1 MPGVFIHA
9 ATVNRIWELI
19 QAQLSS
25 QGQTKKVFFSLDW
38 FFTVVYYIATETILL
53 AR

>member
-38 FFTVVYYIATETILL
+38 FFIVVYYIATETILL